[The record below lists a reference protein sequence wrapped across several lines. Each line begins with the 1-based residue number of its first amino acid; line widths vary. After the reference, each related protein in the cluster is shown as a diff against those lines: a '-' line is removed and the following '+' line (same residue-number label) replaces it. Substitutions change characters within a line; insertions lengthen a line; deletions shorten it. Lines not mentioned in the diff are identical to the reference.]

1 MNIAI
6 DGPAGAGKSTIA
18 KAVARELNS
27 IYVDTGAMYRAMALY
42 MLKNDISPDDTES
55 IEKACE
61 SADISIVY
69 KDGAQH
75 VILNGE
81 DVTGELR
88 TEAVGNMASS
98 VSVNGKVRKKLVS
111 LQQKL
116 AHSTSVVMDGRD
128 IGTVVLP
135 DADLKI
141 YLTASV
147 ETRADRRYKELI
159 AKGQQPDLDE
169 IRRDIAD
176 RDHRD
181 MNRENSPLR
190 QAEDAVL
197 IDSSD
202 MTIPEVV
209 DRILGLTEGLHK

>member
-61 SADISIVY
+61 SADISIVF

-88 TEAVGNMASS
+88 TETVGNMASS

-111 LQQKL
+111 LQQKM

-159 AKGQQPDLDE
+159 EKGQQPDLDE

-181 MNRENSPLR
+181 MNRKNSPLR

-209 DRILGLTEGLHK
+209 DRILGLTKGLHK

>member
-1 MNIAI
+1 MA
-6 DGPAGAGKSTIA
+6 TI
-18 KAVARELNS
+18 
-27 IYVDTGAMYRAMALY
+27 
-42 MLKNDISPDDTES
+42 
-55 IEKACE
+55 
-61 SADISIVY
+61 
-69 KDGAQH
+69 
-75 VILNGE
+75 
-81 DVTGELR
+81 
-88 TEAVGNMASS
+88 
-98 VSVNGKVRKKLVS
+98 
-111 LQQKL
+111 
-116 AHSTSVVMDGRD
+116 
-128 IGTVVLP
+128 VLP

-159 AKGQQPDLDE
+159 EKGQQPDLDE

-209 DRILGLTEGLHK
+209 DRILGLTDGLHK